1 MRNAVKYIVGAVY
14 KPLLVK
20 YLSKER
26 RYRYKGIEMLI
37 PPEVFHPGFFSS
49 TKLLLNYISSYPLIN
64 HSLLE
69 LGAGSGLI
77 SIFAARKGAEVMASD
92 INATAVRY
100 LHKNT
105 YNNQVKINIIQ
116 SDLFKNIPEQTFDY
130 IIINPP
136 YYKKN
141 PLSESEYAWYCGEN
155 GEYFEKLFSQL
166 LDYTHHAT
174 KIYMVLCDG
183 CDLEMIKRMAAK
195 NLIELNCVQQ
205 SSNWVE
211 DNFIFKLDSRK

>member
-26 RYRYKGIEMLI
+26 KYRYKGIDMII

-49 TKLLLNYISSYPLIN
+49 TKLLLNYIGSRPLSN

-77 SIFAARKGAEVMASD
+77 SIFAAKKGAAVMASD
-92 INATAVRY
+92 INSTAIRY

-105 YNNQVKINIIQ
+105 YTNRVKINIVQ
-116 SDLFKNIPEQTFDY
+116 SDLFENISEQTFDY

-136 YYKKN
+136 YYKKD
-141 PLSESEYAWYCGEN
+141 PRSESEYAWYCGEN

-174 KIYMVLCDG
+174 KIFMVLCDG

-195 NLIELNCVQQ
+195 NTIELNCVQQ

-211 DNFIFKLDSRK
+211 DNFIFKLDFRK